1 MDGGTIRRKL
11 IHRASFR
18 ASVLHLSELN
28 AVLKGIAPFR
38 CLLTTPSLLSR
49 PPAISRIEA
58 FLLTLQI
65 QPPARVPYLLTVAPG
80 ERLDSLDKYYR

>member
-38 CLLTTPSLLSR
+38 CLLTTPSLLST
-49 PPAISRIEA
+49 PPAGAA
-58 FLLTLQI
+58 FVASLATLAGVFYFGRRKQS
-65 QPPARVPYLLTVAPG
+65 G
-80 ERLDSLDKYYR
+80 ELANKRDK